1 MQKWNEKYL
10 TTAANMAQAEET
22 GAGHRP
28 LLDQETNHL
37 AASEELE
44 AALGKDQSAGPFCQL
59 VGENCQILTT
69 LFLSFSQ
76 HSLTADH

>member
-1 MQKWNEKYL
+1 MQKWNKKYL

-22 GAGHRP
+22 GAGQRP
-28 LLDQETNHL
+28 LLDQEANHL

-44 AALGKDQSAGPFCQL
+44 VVLGKNQSARPFYQL
-59 VGENCQILTT
+59 VRENCQILTT
-69 LFLSFSQ
+69 LLLSFSW